1 MYVFPIVKGTC
12 MRAHK
17 AVSGVSSVRRI
28 TNNNMDR
35 NLFDIFSTRDL
46 IFSTHDLE
54 VKSAFSSR
62 KCEYFEPIWRVFIR
76 KFPPK
81 SFCFLTSP
89 TSPFLLGLCGRA
101 LSGCR

>member
-1 MYVFPIVKGTC
+1 

-17 AVSGVSSVRRI
+17 AVSGVSSVRGI

-54 VKSAFSSR
+54 VKSAFSGG
-62 KCEYFEPIWRVFIR
+62 K
-76 KFPPK
+76 
-81 SFCFLTSP
+81 
-89 TSPFLLGLCGRA
+89 
-101 LSGCR
+101 